1 MAAIAHGQ
9 RNRARGVAA
18 IDAAGHESFVT
29 AYVTPPRVS
38 TDIKTK
44 PGT

>member
-1 MAAIAHGQ
+1 MQIDDYVF
-9 RNRARGVAA
+9 GVAA